1 MIYFFSRGWGSSGI
15 RVFLNRI
22 TDFFLLFW
30 FCLMSF
36 WMYLGAFAFLIV
48 GVFCLAIRMVL
59 SSMTYFV
66 FLSFLY
72 ADLCCFGYYGF
83 LFFSFLLFFFDL
95 CGFGSYECVCLLQS
109 VGIRSCEFFNFCFCF
124 VVCVESGSVS
134 DF

>member
-15 RVFLNRI
+15 RVFLIGLLR
-22 TDFFLLFW
+22 FFLLFW

-48 GVFCLAIRMVL
+48 GVFCFGIRVVSGPIACFVL
-59 SSMTYFV
+59 VFFIWRFV
-66 FLSFLY
+66 LLRLLWVLIF
-72 ADLCCFGYYGF
+72 
-83 LFFSFLLFFFDL
+83 FFSFVFFDL